1 MRPVRVARRI
11 IKETLL
17 VSRTRTNRDVWE
29 PCHRRN
35 EASKPIW
42 SYSNVLDRKHVIT
55 AVEDHFGRKE
65 LEPYAGLAPF
75 VDERK
80 LDHRPLGQHALVSN
94 GFNSQWSMSCLG
106 GQLTSCHF
114 HRRHGWYLGCLHQHQ
129 ILVQSLCG
137 ASWEGR

>member
-80 LDHRPLGQHALVSN
+80 LDHRPILSLPPTARLVS
-94 GFNSQWSMSCLG
+94 GVFTPAPDPRSITL
-106 GQLTSCHF
+106 
-114 HRRHGWYLGCLHQHQ
+114 RREQQ
-129 ILVQSLCG
+129 
-137 ASWEGR
+137 